1 MKNITHIFF
10 DLDHTLWDT
19 DRNAEESL
27 RELFIEL
34 QLGEQGNC
42 NFDEFH
48 SAYRN
53 HNNRLW
59 GLYAENK
66 VGREAVRI
74 HRFQQTFQDFGIDD
88 HAKVS
93 QLADEFILRTPQ
105 KKHLIEGAHELLQH
119 LSGRYKLNII
129 TNGFRETQH
138 IKLRGSHLLDYFEHI
153 IISEEVGYHKPDPYI
168 FKHAIELSGAA
179 SAKNCMMIGD
189 TLPTD
194 VLGALNAGWTA
205 VYYAP
210 KGETH
215 PEPVIT
221 IRSLSE
227 LMKLL

>member
-1 MKNITHIFF
+1 MKKITHLFF

-19 DRNAEESL
+19 DKNAEESL
-27 RELFIEL
+27 RELFSEL
-34 QLGEQGNC
+34 KIGEKGNC
-42 NFDEFH
+42 SFDEFH
-48 SAYRN
+48 EVYRS

-66 VGREAVRI
+66 VGREAVRT

-88 HAKVS
+88 QHGVAH
-93 QLADEFILRTPQ
+93 LADEFVLRTPQ
-105 KKHLIEGAHELLQH
+105 KTHLIPGAHELLQH
-119 LSGRYKLNII
+119 VLPNYKLSII

-138 IKLRGSHLLDYFEHI
+138 IKLRESGLLDYFEHI

-179 SAKNCMMIGD
+179 GPENCMMIGD

-194 VLGALNAGWTA
+194 VLGALNAGWKA
-205 VYYAP
+205 VHYSP
-210 KGETH
+210 DGEKH

-221 IRSLSE
+221 ITSLHQ
-227 LMKLL
+227 LQGLL